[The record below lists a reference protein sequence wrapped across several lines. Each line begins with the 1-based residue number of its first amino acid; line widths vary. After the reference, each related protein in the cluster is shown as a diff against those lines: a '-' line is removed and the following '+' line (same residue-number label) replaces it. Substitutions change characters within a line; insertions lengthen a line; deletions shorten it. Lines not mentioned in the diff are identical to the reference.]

1 MPLPRPYVLEEAN
14 YKQLREHKPN
24 VAVLPW
30 GATEAHNF
38 HLPHGTDVIEA
49 TTVAQLVSGR
59 APDQRRVAV
68 ARNGEVVPRS
78 AWATTELAAGDA
90 VEVLA
95 AVAGG

>member
-1 MPLPRPYVLEEAN
+1 MRLTVN
-14 YKQLREHKPN
+14 
-24 VAVLPW
+24 
-30 GATEAHNF
+30 GAPAE
-38 HLPHGTDVIEA
+38 LDEA
-49 TTVAQLVSGR
+49 TTVAQLVSDR
-59 APDQRRVAV
+59 VPDQRRVAV